1 MELSESNVVHLS
13 ISAVERD
20 TGLSKDTLRVW
31 ERRYG
36 FPKPLRDAFGER
48 IYPLEQVDRLR
59 AIRRLMDTGHRPGKI
74 IGLEAADLQP
84 LADSSAGTAASQ
96 REARDEDNSPDLVHL
111 LALVK
116 AHDVEEF
123 RRQLGQRL
131 LRLGLARFVTEV
143 AAPLTQ
149 RVGDA
154 WSRGQ
159 FEIFEEHLYTESMQ
173 VVLRSAISTIPQ
185 PGERPRV
192 LLTTF
197 PSESHG
203 LGLLMAEALL
213 ALEGC
218 RCVSLGTQTPVWD
231 IVLAATSQH
240 IDIVA
245 LSFSSVMNPNQVVDG
260 LNELRAKLPHS
271 VEIWAGGQCPILQRR
286 PPADIHVLQEL
297 PDLHKALLN
306 WRIRLSGVQTV

>member
-1 MELSESNVVHLS
+1 MEFPDSAAVHLS

-36 FPKPLRDAFGER
+36 FPNPDRDAFGER

-59 AIRRLMDTGHRPGKI
+59 VIRRLMDVGHRPGKI
-74 IGLEAADLQP
+74 IGLDMQELQA
-84 LADSSAGTAASQ
+84 LADTSNNLAAGRRPAS
-96 REARDEDNSPDLVHL
+96 EIDLHPDIAHL
-111 LALVK
+111 LDVTK
-116 AHDVEEF
+116 THDVDEL

-131 LRLGLARFVTEV
+131 LRLGLARFVTELV
-143 AAPLTQ
+143 APLTQ
-149 RVGDA
+149 KIGDA

-159 FEIFEEHLYTESMQ
+159 LEIYEEHLFTESMQ

-185 PGERPRV
+185 PGSRPRV

-197 PSESHG
+197 PTEPHG
-203 LGLLMAEALL
+203 MGLLMVEALL

-218 RCVSLGTQTPVWD
+218 RCVSLGTQTPIWD
-231 IVLAATSQH
+231 IVLASTAQQ

-245 LSFSSVMNPNQVVDG
+245 LSFSPVMNPNQVVDG
-260 LNELRAKLPHS
+260 LTELRAKLPRS
-271 VEIWAGGQCPILQRR
+271 VEIWAGGKCPILQRR
-286 PPADIHVLQEL
+286 PPADVRVITELTDLSVALSDWRHRQER
-297 PDLHKALLN
+297 ALA
-306 WRIRLSGVQTV
+306 